1 MKEFFSRLI
10 LPLFLHQFLTL
21 DLNRIQ
27 INCFGRQDKSLVSDQ
42 SRVFTLVNILR
53 FLEKRGFY

>member
-1 MKEFFSRLI
+1 
-10 LPLFLHQFLTL
+10 LTL